1 MKNDEDNFFERKQDR
16 RKKFQNKSQ
25 KKDWS
30 NDEYIINKKTKHQ
43 IKEKKEHLDEE
54 EWEDWDRYYNH

>member
-1 MKNDEDNFFERKQDR
+1 MKNEEDNFFERKQDR

-25 KKDWS
+25 KKDWN
-30 NDEYIINKKTKHQ
+30 NDEHIINKKTKHE
-43 IKEKKEHLDEE
+43 IKEKKEHLEEE